1 MLTDQS
7 VGKMRPWEK
16 KGISVNPDKKLDK
29 INGPED
35 MKKLS
40 VDELRPLCDELR
52 EYIIA
57 VVCEC
62 GGHLAPNLGI
72 VELTVALHYIF
83 DSPTDKIIWDVGH
96 QSYAHKI
103 LTGRREAFRK
113 LRQDGG
119 ISGYPDPRESPCDAF
134 TAGHASTSIS
144 AALGY
149 ATARDIQG
157 EGYNVIA
164 VIGDGALT
172 GGLAHEGLNNTGAS
186 GRNMLVVLNDNQ
198 MSISPNVGA
207 FSRYLNDIILDP
219 RYNKLKKDIWEMT
232 GKLPVG
238 KEQIRNFAHRLEESL
253 KNLIVPGMLFEAL
266 GFRYFGP
273 IDGHNLDEI
282 IRTLNS
288 IRDLEGPLF
297 LHVLTKKGKGYEHA
311 EENPTRFHGTG
322 AFDTITGRS
331 IPARIP
337 SYSRFFGE
345 AAVELAESNPR
356 IMAITAAMP
365 DGTGLDRFQKELP
378 DRFFDVGIA
387 EQHALTFSAGMAK
400 VGVRPLVA
408 IYSTFIQRAFDM
420 AMMEVALQELP
431 VVFALDRAGV
441 VGDDGPTHNGVFDL
455 SFMSFIPKMI
465 VSAPKDEVELR
476 DLMYTA
482 FLQDSAPFSIRY
494 PRDSGVGLIR
504 SLRFRELPIGS
515 WEMLEHGSDVAILAT
530 GSMVYP
536 ALWARKLLAKE
547 GLSAAVVNCRFIK
560 PMDHE
565 LLDQI
570 LEKFGTI
577 ITVEENVLRGGF
589 GSQVALH
596 AAGKSG
602 LHNRIFHHGVPDTF
616 LKQAKRSTI
625 LERLGLSPAGIQAF
639 VKNAL
644 HERVD
649 EHSIKGEHLS

>member
-1 MLTDQS
+1 
-7 VGKMRPWEK
+7 
-16 KGISVNPDKKLDK
+16 VNSDSKLDK
-29 INGPED
+29 INTPED
-35 MKKLS
+35 IRGLS
-40 VDELRPLCDELR
+40 VEELSQLCDELR
-52 EYIIA
+52 EYIVT

-62 GGHLAPNLGI
+62 GGHLAPNLG
-72 VELTVALHYIF
+72 VAELTVALHYIF
-83 DSPTDKIIWDVGH
+83 DSPRDKILWDVGH
-96 QSYAHKI
+96 QCYVHKI

-119 ISGYPDPRESPCDAF
+119 ISGFPDPQESPCDAF
-134 TAGHASTSIS
+134 AAGHASTSIS

-149 ATARDIQG
+149 ATARDIQ
-157 EGYNVIA
+157 EQDYKVIA
-164 VIGDGALT
+164 VVGDGALT
-172 GGLAHEGLNNTGAS
+172 GGLAYEGLNNAGAS
-186 GRNMLVVLNDNQ
+186 GRNLLVVLNDNG

-238 KEQIRNFAHRLEESL
+238 KAQIRNFAHRMEESL
-253 KNLIVPGMLFEAL
+253 KNLIVPGMLFEEM
-266 GFRYFGP
+266 GFKYFGP
-273 IDGHNLDEI
+273 IDGHNLDEL
-282 IRTLNS
+282 IRTLKS
-288 IRDLEGPLF
+288 IKDQEGPVL

-311 EENPTRFHGTG
+311 EENPTRFHGTP
-322 AFDTITGRS
+322 AFDSDTGRS

-345 AAVELAESNPR
+345 AAVELADSNPR

-365 DGTGLDRFQKELP
+365 DGTGLDRFQKEFP

-387 EQHALTFSAGMAK
+387 EQHAVTFAAGMAK

-408 IYSTFIQRAFDM
+408 IYSTFIQRAFDL
-420 AMMEVALQELP
+420 AMMDVALQDLP

-441 VGDDGPTHNGVFDL
+441 VGDDGPTHNGVFDI
-455 SFMSFIPKMI
+455 SFMSLIPNMI

-476 DLMYTA
+476 DLIYTA

-504 SLRFRELPIGS
+504 SLRFRELPVGS
-515 WEMLEHGSDVAILAT
+515 WEMLEDGADVAILAT

-536 ALWARKLLAKE
+536 ALWARKLLAKQ

-560 PMDHE
+560 PMDCE
-565 LLDQI
+565 LLDQV
-570 LEKFGTI
+570 LEKFETI
-577 ITVEENVLRGGF
+577 VTVEENVLCGGF
-589 GSQVALH
+589 GSQVSIH
-596 AAGKSG
+596 ASAKPG
-602 LHNRIFHHGVPDTF
+602 LSNRIFHLGIPDAF

-625 LERLGLSPAGIQAF
+625 LERLGLSPAGIQSF
-639 VKNAL
+639 VMKAV

-649 EHSIKGEHLS
+649 EHSVKGQHLS

>member
-1 MLTDQS
+1 M
-7 VGKMRPWEK
+7 
-16 KGISVNPDKKLDK
+16 SVNQDSKLSK
-29 INGPED
+29 INSPED
-35 MKKLS
+35 VRRLS
-40 VDELRPLCDELR
+40 IEELKQLCGELRK
-52 EYIIA
+52 YIVS

-62 GGHLAPNLGI
+62 GGHLAPNLG
-72 VELTVALHYIF
+72 VTELTVALHHVF
-83 DSPTDKIIWDVGH
+83 DSPRDKIIWDVGH
-96 QSYAHKI
+96 QCYVHKI
-103 LTGRREAFRK
+103 LTGRRESFKK

-119 ISGYPDPRESPCDAF
+119 ISGFPDPHESPCDAF
-134 TAGHASTSIS
+134 AAGHASTSIS

-149 ATARDIQG
+149 ATARDIQR
-157 EGYNVIA
+157 EDYKVIA

-172 GGLAHEGLNNTGAS
+172 GGLAHEGLDNAGAS
-186 GRNMLVVLNDNQ
+186 SRDLLVVLNDNQ

-207 FSRYLNDIILDP
+207 FSHYLNEIILDP

-253 KNLIVPGMLFEAL
+253 KNLIVPGILFEEL
-266 GFRYFGP
+266 GFKYFGP
-273 IDGHNLDEI
+273 IDGHNLDKLI
-282 IRTLNS
+282 PKLKS
-288 IRDLEGPLF
+288 IKDLEGPVL

-311 EENPTRFHGTG
+311 EENPIRFHGTP
-322 AFDTITGRS
+322 AFDSTTGRS
-331 IPARIP
+331 IPAHIP
-337 SYSRFFGE
+337 GYSRFFGE

-365 DGTGLDRFQKELP
+365 DGTGLDRFQKEFP

-387 EQHALTFSAGMAK
+387 EQHAVTFAAGMAK
-400 VGVRPLVA
+400 VGTRPLVA

-420 AMMEVALQELP
+420 AIIDVALQDLP

-441 VGDDGPTHNGVFDL
+441 VGDDGPTHNGVFDI
-455 SFMSFIPKMI
+455 SFMSLIPNMV

-494 PRDSGVGLIR
+494 PRGSGVGLIR
-504 SLRFRELPIGS
+504 SLRFRELPVGS
-515 WEMLEHGSDVAILAT
+515 WEMLEDGADVAILAT
-530 GSMVYP
+530 GSVVYP

-560 PMDHE
+560 PMDRE
-565 LLDQI
+565 LLDRI
-570 LEKFGTI
+570 LEKFETI
-577 ITVEENVLRGGF
+577 VTVEENVLRGGF
-589 GSQVALH
+589 GSQVSLH
-596 AAGKSG
+596 VTGKPG
-602 LHNRIFHHGVPDTF
+602 RYNRIFHLGIPDTF

-625 LERLGLSPAGIQAF
+625 LERLGLSPAGIQSF
-639 VKNAL
+639 VKKAL

-649 EHSIKGEHLS
+649 EHSVKGEPLS

>member
-1 MLTDQS
+1 MS
-7 VGKMRPWEK
+7 V
-16 KGISVNPDKKLDK
+16 SPDSKLGK

-35 MKKLS
+35 LKGLS
-40 VDELRPLCDELR
+40 IEELNQLCKELR
-52 EYIIA
+52 EYVVE

-72 VELTVALHYIF
+72 AELTVALHYIF
-83 DSPTDKIIWDVGH
+83 DSPRDKILWDVGH
-96 QSYAHKI
+96 QCYVHKI
-103 LTGRREAFRK
+103 LTGRREEFRK

-119 ISGYPDPRESPCDAF
+119 ISGFPSPEESPCDAF

-149 ATARDIQG
+149 ATARDIQQ
-157 EGYNVIA
+157 ENYKVIA

-172 GGLAHEGLNNTGAS
+172 GGLAYEGLNHAGGS
-186 GRNMLVVLNDNQ
+186 GRNLLVVLNDNQ

-207 FSRYLNDIILDP
+207 FSRYLNEIILDP

-253 KNLIVPGMLFEAL
+253 KNLIVPGMLFEEL
-266 GFRYFGP
+266 GFKYFGP
-273 IDGHNLDEI
+273 IDGHNLEEL
-282 IRTLNS
+282 IRTFKS
-288 IRDLEGPLF
+288 IEDLEGPVL

-311 EENPTRFHGTG
+311 EENPTRFHGTP
-322 AFDTITGRS
+322 AFDLATGSS

-337 SYSRFFGE
+337 GYSRFFGE
-345 AAVELAESNPR
+345 AAVELAEANPR

-365 DGTGLDRFQKELP
+365 HGTGLDRFQKEFP

-387 EQHALTFSAGMAK
+387 EQHALTFAAGMAK
-400 VGVRPLVA
+400 VGIRPLVA

-420 AMMEVALQELP
+420 AIMEVALQDLP

-441 VGDDGPTHNGVFDL
+441 VGDDGPTHNGVFDI
-455 SFMSFIPKMI
+455 SFMSLIPNMI

-476 DLMYTA
+476 DLVYTA

-494 PRDSGVGLIR
+494 PRGSGVGLIR
-504 SLRFRELPIGS
+504 SLRFRELEVGS
-515 WEMLEHGSDVAILAT
+515 WEMLEEGTDVALLAT

-560 PMDHE
+560 P
-565 LLDQI
+565 LDQDMLDRI
-570 LEKFGTI
+570 LENFETVV
-577 ITVEENVLRGGF
+577 TVEENVLRGGF
-589 GSQVALH
+589 GSQVSLYAS
-596 AAGKSG
+596 GKSG
-602 LHNRIFHHGVPDTF
+602 SYNRIFHLGVPDTF

-625 LERLGLSPAGIQAF
+625 LERLGLSPAGIQSF
-639 VKNAL
+639 VKNAI
-644 HERVD
+644 HGRVD
-649 EHSIKGEHLS
+649 EHSVKGKHLS

>member
-1 MLTDQS
+1 
-7 VGKMRPWEK
+7 
-16 KGISVNPDKKLDK
+16 VNPDLLKQ
-29 INGPED
+29 INSPED
-35 MKKLS
+35 IKGFSIEELS
-40 VDELRPLCDELR
+40 QLCDELR
-52 EYIIA
+52 EYIVT

-72 VELTVALHYIF
+72 AELTVALHYIF
-83 DSPTDKIIWDVGH
+83 DSPRDKFIWDVGH
-96 QSYAHKI
+96 QCYVHKI

-119 ISGYPDPRESPCDAF
+119 ISGFPDPQESTCDAF
-134 TAGHASTSIS
+134 AAGHACTSIS

-149 ATARDIQG
+149 ATARDVQKQD
-157 EGYNVIA
+157 YKVIA
-164 VIGDGALT
+164 VVGDGALT
-172 GGLAHEGLNNTGAS
+172 GGLAYEGLNNAGAS
-186 GRNMLVVLNDNQ
+186 GRNLLVVLNDNG

-219 RYNKLKKDIWEMT
+219 RYNKLKKDIWEIT

-238 KEQIRNFAHRLEESL
+238 KAQIRNFAHRMEESI
-253 KNLIVPGMLFEAL
+253 KNLIVPGMLFEEL
-266 GFRYFGP
+266 GFKYFGP
-273 IDGHNLDEI
+273 IDGHNLDEL
-282 IRTLNS
+282 IRTLKS
-288 IRDLEGPLF
+288 IEDQEGPVL

-311 EENPTRFHGTG
+311 EENPTKFHGTP
-322 AFDTITGRS
+322 AFDSDTGRS

-365 DGTGLDRFQKELP
+365 DGTGLDRFQKEFP

-387 EQHALTFSAGMAK
+387 EQHAVTFAAGMAK
-400 VGVRPLVA
+400 VGIRPLVA
-408 IYSTFIQRAFDM
+408 VYSTFIQRAFDM
-420 AMMEVALQELP
+420 AMMEVALQNLP

-441 VGDDGPTHNGVFDL
+441 VGDDGPTHNGMFDI
-455 SFMSFIPKMI
+455 SFMSLIPDMI

-476 DLMYTA
+476 DLLYTA
-482 FLQDSAPFSIRY
+482 FLQDSAPFSVRY

-504 SLRFRELPIGS
+504 SLRFRELPVGS
-515 WEMLEHGSDVAILAT
+515 WEMLEDGTDVAVLAT

-547 GLSAAVVNCRFIK
+547 GLRPAVVNCRYIK
-560 PMDHE
+560 PMDQE

-570 LEKFGTI
+570 LERFETVV
-577 ITVEENVLRGGF
+577 TVEENVLRGGF
-589 GSQVALH
+589 GSQVSIH
-596 AAGKSG
+596 ASGKPG
-602 LHNRIFHHGVPDTF
+602 LDTRIFHLGIPDTF

-625 LERLGLSPAGIQAF
+625 LERLGLTPAGIQSFILKA
-639 VKNAL
+639 V
-644 HERVD
+644 HERAD
-649 EHSIKGEHLS
+649 EHSVKGQHLS